1 MEELRCLC
9 GRLLNRLDL
18 GEMILVRRQSAELA
32 LIALEA
38 EYLEE
43 ELATLE
49 FRRVLGLK
57 DGERL

>member
-1 MEELRCLC
+1 
-9 GRLLNRLDL
+9 
-18 GEMILVRRQSAELA
+18 MILVRRQSAELA

-38 EYLEE
+38 EYPEE